1 MSRDHYFFR
10 IKMVVGNDED
20 PSDFKLSGSFKFEN
34 FFSQNDCINQGE
46 EYRME
51 RAGLTT
57 KEMDK
62 KHKKRRKP
70 L

>member
-34 FFSQNDCINQGE
+34 FLKTKKNQVNISVINSG
-46 EYRME
+46 
-51 RAGLTT
+51 AA
-57 KEMDK
+57 
-62 KHKKRRKP
+62 
-70 L
+70 